1 MTTIYLIRHAEA
13 EGNLYRRIHGW
24 YDALVT
30 ENGLRQIQ
38 ALEQRFQG
46 EHFDAV
52 WSSDLYRTC
61 TTARAVY
68 EPRGLELRTDPE
80 LRELNMGDWE
90 DQTWGQ
96 VRRTQPGELDRF
108 NRSDP
113 TWTAPRGE
121 GLGELGERVE
131 RALRRIAAA
140 HPDQTV
146 AVFSHG
152 TAIRQALARIKG
164 IPPEEWHGLRH
175 SDNTAVTC
183 LEVEGDTARIVFE
196 NDNSHL
202 PDEISTLA
210 RQRWW
215 KERDGTSGD
224 ANLWFRPLNLKKE
237 GTVYRS
243 ARHEAWQDVNGP
255 AVPFDGDAFQ
265 RDALRCWKRAP
276 ERAVMCAM
284 QRDETAGLLQMDLD
298 RGAAEGVGYIPF
310 LYMDPAHRRQGLG
323 VQLLGQAVS
332 TYRPLGRD
340 RLRLCCAPDNGIA
353 QRFYQKY
360 GFVKMG
366 EEPGARG
373 PLDVLEKYI
382 GFEAKES

>member
-80 LRELNMGDWE
+80 LRELNMG
-90 DQTWGQ
+90 TG
-96 VRRTQPGELDRF
+96 RTRPGARCAAP
-108 NRSDP
+108 SP
-113 TWTAPRGE
+113 GSWTASTAATPLGRPPWRGA
-121 GLGELGERVE
+121 GELGERVE

-175 SDNTAVTC
+175 SDNTAVSC
-183 LEVEGDTARIVFE
+183 LKWDGAAFQLAFEG
-196 NDNSHL
+196 DNSHL
-202 PDEISTLA
+202 DPAISTLA
-210 RQRWW
+210 RQSWW
-215 KERDGTSGD
+215 RRDGKRAED
-224 ANLWFRPLNLKKE
+224 VNLWFRPLDLS
-237 GTVYRS
+237 RR
-243 ARHEAWQDVNGP
+243 ARPITRPGGRHGSP
-255 AVPFDGDAFQ
+255 ST
-265 RDALRCWKRAP
+265 
-276 ERAVMCAM
+276 ER
-284 QRDETAGLLQMDLD
+284 T
-298 RGAAEGVGYIPF
+298 
-310 LYMDPAHRRQGLG
+310 
-323 VQLLGQAVS
+323 
-332 TYRPLGRD
+332 PL
-340 RLRLCCAPDNGIA
+340 
-353 QRFYQKY
+353 
-360 GFVKMG
+360 
-366 EEPGARG
+366 
-373 PLDVLEKYI
+373 
-382 GFEAKES
+382 

>member
-140 HPDQTV
+140 HVYKRLLILEAVQTDPACLHRIGKFPD
-146 AVFSHG
+146 
-152 TAIRQALARIKG
+152 
-164 IPPEEWHGLRH
+164 
-175 SDNTAVTC
+175 
-183 LEVEGDTARIVFE
+183 
-196 NDNSHL
+196 
-202 PDEISTLA
+202 
-210 RQRWW
+210 
-215 KERDGTSGD
+215 
-224 ANLWFRPLNLKKE
+224 
-237 GTVYRS
+237 
-243 ARHEAWQDVNGP
+243 RHEKTSLMAENG
-255 AVPFDGDAFQ
+255 
-265 RDALRCWKRAP
+265 AL
-276 ERAVMCAM
+276 
-284 QRDETAGLLQMDLD
+284 
-298 RGAAEGVGYIPF
+298 
-310 LYMDPAHRRQGLG
+310 
-323 VQLLGQAVS
+323 
-332 TYRPLGRD
+332 
-340 RLRLCCAPDNGIA
+340 
-353 QRFYQKY
+353 
-360 GFVKMG
+360 
-366 EEPGARG
+366 
-373 PLDVLEKYI
+373 
-382 GFEAKES
+382 

>member
-80 LRELNMGDWE
+80 LRELNRGDWE

-175 SDNTAVTC
+175 SDNTAVSC
-183 LEVEGDTARIVFE
+183 LKWDGAAFQLAFEG
-196 NDNSHL
+196 DNSHL
-202 PDEISTLA
+202 DPAISTLA
-210 RQRWW
+210 RQSWW
-215 KERDGTSGD
+215 RRDGKRAED
-224 ANLWFRPLNLKKE
+224 VNLWFRPLNLE
-237 GTVYRS
+237 RESQTYYE
-243 ARHEAWQDVNGP
+243 ARREAWITVHGEDT
-255 AVPFDGDAFQ
+255 PFDGESFLQDARLHCGRTPWGVTCAMAGDRMAGLIQ
-265 RDALRCWKRAP
+265 LDP
-276 ERAVMCAM
+276 ERYAK
-284 QRDETAGLLQMDLD
+284 D
-298 RGAAEGVGYIPF
+298 GAAF
-310 LYMDPAHRRQGLG
+310 RRKTGPGL
-323 VQLLGQAVS
+323 QQR
-332 TYRPLGRD
+332 YR
-340 RLRLCCAPDNGIA
+340 
-353 QRFYQKY
+353 
-360 GFVKMG
+360 V
-366 EEPGARG
+366 
-373 PLDVLEKYI
+373 
-382 GFEAKES
+382 